1 MGKVS
6 KSDAEWRKLLT
17 PEQYGV
23 TRQKGT
29 ERPFSGKYYKC
40 KKKGIYRCAGCGNV
54 LFSSEAKYDS
64 GSGWPS
70 YYAPYAEESVD
81 TAPDTSHNMVRTE
94 VRCRRCDAHLGHVFD
109 DGPLPTGQ
117 RYCINSIALQF
128 DSEDGKEG
136 K

>member
-29 ERPFSGKYYKC
+29 ERPFSGNYYKC
-40 KKKGIYRCAGCGNV
+40 KEKGIYRCAGCGNV

-70 YYAPYAEESVD
+70 YYATYAEESVD

-109 DGPLPTGQ
+109 DGPPPTGQ